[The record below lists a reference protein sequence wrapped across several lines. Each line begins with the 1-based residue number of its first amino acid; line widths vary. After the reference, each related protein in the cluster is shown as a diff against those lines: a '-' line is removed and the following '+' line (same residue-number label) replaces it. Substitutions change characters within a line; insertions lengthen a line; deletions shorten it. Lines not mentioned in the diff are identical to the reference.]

1 MYSQNSSKNRASGT
15 LDWQMNLME
24 VMAMLLPRVREIL
37 RITYLS
43 KVYMMLVL
51 SDSSFVTFVDV
62 LILKVEDGVG
72 ETATGRLVI
81 LYRVP

>member
-1 MYSQNSSKNRASGT
+1 
-15 LDWQMNLME
+15 MNLME